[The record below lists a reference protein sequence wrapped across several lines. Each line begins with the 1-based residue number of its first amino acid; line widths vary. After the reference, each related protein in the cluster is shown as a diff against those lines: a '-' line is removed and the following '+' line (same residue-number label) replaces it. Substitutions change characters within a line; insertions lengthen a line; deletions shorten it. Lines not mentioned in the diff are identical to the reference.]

1 LALRAA
7 ARTLRRAFR
16 LRRGAPRALI
26 RGMSQLVLS
35 TASVAPRERRAFWTD
50 MVCDVFVQLECDT
63 PPNTDFDGSIRSE
76 RLATL
81 EISEVRSQAQRVLR
95 TPRQIAKASED
106 YFLVSIQTEGRG
118 AVRQDG
124 REALLAPG
132 DFALY
137 DSTRPYELL
146 FDGAFAQTVLMLP
159 GAQLRHA
166 MQHTEAI
173 TASTVSGRE
182 GAGHLLINMI
192 DCLRRDAPALRAESA
207 AAVADSVGHILVAGL
222 RTLPAAQRQGA
233 SALTRYHL
241 VRVKQ
246 HVQQHL
252 ADPELS
258 VGSIA
263 RAVGLSVA
271 HLHRLFRQCE
281 AQPLAHYIW
290 AERLEACKRLL
301 ADPAAG
307 RSVSEIAFG
316 LGFNDAAHFSRAFR
330 ARFGI
335 SPREWRERALRG

>member
-1 LALRAA
+1 MPVARVGAKCSHRA
-7 ARTLRRAFR
+7 
-16 LRRGAPRALI
+16 
-26 RGMSQLVLS
+26 MSQLVLS
-35 TASVAPRERRAFWTD
+35 TASVAPRERRAFWND

-63 PPNTDFDGSIRSE
+63 ARDIDFDGSIASE
-76 RLATL
+76 TLATL
-81 EISEVRSQAQRVLR
+81 EISEVRSQAQRVMR

-118 AVRQDG
+118 VVRQDG

-166 MQHTEAI
+166 MKHTEAI
-173 TASTVSGRE
+173 TATTVSGRE

-192 DCLRRDAPALRAESA
+192 ECLRRDAPALRPESA

-222 RTLPAAQRQGA
+222 RTLPAAQRRVA
-233 SALTRYHL
+233 SDLARWHL
-241 VRVKQ
+241 ARVKQ
-246 HVQQHL
+246 HVARHL

-258 VGSIA
+258 VGSVA
-263 RAVGLSVA
+263 RAVGLSPA
-271 HLHRLFRQCE
+271 HLHRLFARCE
-281 AQPLAHYIW
+281 DQPLAHYVW

-301 ADPAAG
+301 ADPATASRG
-307 RSVSEIAFG
+307 VSEIAYG

-330 ARFGI
+330 ARFGA
-335 SPREWRERALRG
+335 SPREWRERALHGSGRPIPR

>member
-1 LALRAA
+1 
-7 ARTLRRAFR
+7 
-16 LRRGAPRALI
+16 
-26 RGMSQLVLS
+26 VLS
-35 TASVAPRERRAFWTD
+35 TESVAPAERRAFWTD

-63 PPNTDFDGSIRSE
+63 QRDVDFDGSIRSE
-76 RLATL
+76 TLSTL

-118 AVRQDG
+118 VVRQDG
-124 REALLAPG
+124 REALLMSG

-137 DSTRPYELL
+137 DSTRPYELR

-159 GAQLRHA
+159 GTQLRHA
-166 MQHTEAI
+166 MTHTEAI

-192 DCLRRDAPALRAESA
+192 ECLRRDAPQLRPESA

-222 RTLPAAQRQGA
+222 RTLPAAQRPGA
-233 SALTRYHL
+233 SDLARYHL
-241 VRVKQ
+241 ARVKQ

-252 ADPELS
+252 ADPGLN

-263 RAVGLSVA
+263 RAVALSPA
-271 HLHRLFRQCE
+271 HLHRLFARSE
-281 AQPLAHYIW
+281 DEPLAHYIW
-290 AERLEACKRLL
+290 SRRLEACKRLL
-301 ADPAAG
+301 GDPGNAR

-330 ARFGI
+330 ARFGM
-335 SPREWRERALRG
+335 SPREWRERALRGQPS